1 MPKFKKSKMTEKAKC
16 FLGTLFLVWRTCTLQ
31 ALLWGFMIDSNATIS
46 ERREKAEVFKAGI
59 FLGKISLGMQYE

>member
-31 ALLWGFMIDSNATIS
+31 ALLWGFMNDSNATIS
-46 ERREKAEVFKAGI
+46 ERREKAEVFKAGN
-59 FLGKISLGMQYE
+59 FLGKILLRMQYE

>member
-16 FLGTLFLVWRTCTLQ
+16 LLGTLFIVWRTCTLQ
-31 ALLWGFMIDSNATIS
+31 ALLQGFMIDSNATIS

-59 FLGKISLGMQYE
+59 FLGKILLGMQYE

>member
-16 FLGTLFLVWRTCTLQ
+16 LLGTLFIVWRTCTLQ
-31 ALLWGFMIDSNATIS
+31 VLLWGFMIDSNATIS